1 MLVTSLSPFVDDVAF
16 IVVVVVVAVVV
27 VVVDI
32 LFLYILVG
40 ASYKSIP
47 GECWVPRTSKLLDWA
62 LSGRGIHKRSSSLS
76 RGGGRFFH
84 WSNPPHP
91 HTLVCFFYLLCFFNV
106 LGKKTLLCVSSLMSW
121 V

>member
-16 IVVVVVVAVVV
+16 IVVVVFVVVVV

-62 LSGRGIHKRSSSLS
+62 LSGRGIHKRSNSLS
-76 RGGGRFFH
+76 RGGGVFFIGR
-84 WSNPPHP
+84 
-91 HTLVCFFYLLCFFNV
+91 TLP
-106 LGKKTLLCVSSLMSW
+106 TPIP
-121 V
+121 